1 MSFFSRIDRHQ
12 RLFTR
17 MAETQGVDVD
27 LEMQKAALSPEA
39 YRGAVLSCT
48 GCSQPDR
55 CEAALNRGENEMP
68 DYCRNTE
75 LLERLKPE

>member
-17 MAETQGVDVD
+17 MADTQNVDVD
-27 LEMQKAALSPEA
+27 LAMQKGALSPEA

-55 CEAALNRGENEMP
+55 CEAALNRGETDIP
-68 DYCRNTE
+68 DYCRNTA
-75 LLERLKPE
+75 LIERLMPE